1 MRIKRCALRALIN
14 AVSAKMGGAA
24 NYIRNIA
31 SELEKVAPED
41 EFIIVLPANQA
52 RAIKRTAPNIR
63 VITTPN
69 AGLLRRVWFDQ
80 VTLRRMLRSERVDV
94 LYSTANLG
102 MFSCPCPQV
111 LLVRNSL
118 YFSPLFLQHILA
130 RMGPRARLTN
140 WLRRW
145 LVCRSVKWAE
155 VVVTPSGSMMQD
167 LHAYVNEP
175 ASKFHVI
182 PYGTMLERFQHQDS
196 RATDRQ
202 DGAIRLLHIS
212 HYADHK
218 NLGVLFESLEKLRA
232 SGITNVTL
240 STTADVEDARY
251 VISYCRAHDRALL
264 SKPSIS
270 ERVRIL
276 GDVPYEQVAE
286 VYQGHDIFVF
296 PSLAESYGHPLVEAM
311 ASGLPVVAADLAYA
325 REVCGDAALYFDP
338 FSAYDL
344 ARQISRLVDNP
355 QLIKE
360 LRQRGQ
366 DRVRQMD
373 WSSHVRLLLQL
384 LNEYAPEGERS

>member
-1 MRIKRCALRALIN
+1 MKVLLN

-24 NYIRNIA
+24 SYIRNIA
-31 SELEKVAPED
+31 SELERVAPED
-41 EFIIVLPANQA
+41 EFIIVLPANHA

-69 AGLLRRVWFDQ
+69 AGFLRRVWFDQ
-80 VTLRRMLRSERVDV
+80 VTLRRMLQRERVDV

-102 MFSCPCPQV
+102 MFSCPCRQV

-130 RMGPRARLTN
+130 RMGVWARLTN
-140 WLRRW
+140 SLRRW
-145 LVCRSVKWAE
+145 LICRSVEWAE
-155 VVVTPSGSMMQD
+155 VVVTPSESMMQD
-167 LHAYVNEP
+167 LHAYVNQP

-182 PYGTMLERFQHQDS
+182 PYGTMLERFQRQDS
-196 RATDRQ
+196 CATERQ
-202 DGAIRLLHIS
+202 DGAVRLLHIS

-218 NLGVLFESLEKLRA
+218 NVGVLFESLEKLRA
-232 SGITNVTL
+232 SGITNIML

-251 VISYCRAHDRALL
+251 VISYCRANDRALL

-270 ERVRIL
+270 EFVRVL
-276 GDVPYEQVAE
+276 GDVPYEQIAE
-286 VYQGHDIFVF
+286 VYREHDIFVF

-311 ASGLPVVAADLAYA
+311 ASGLPVIAANLAYA

-344 ARQISRLVDNP
+344 ARQISRLVADP
-355 QLIKE
+355 RLRKE

-366 DRVRQMD
+366 SRVRQMD
-373 WSSHVRLLLQL
+373 WSSHVRRLLQL
-384 LNEYAPEGERS
+384 LNESVPEGENR